1 MRILQELGFQPPL
14 MSSPSKN
21 PRKLPWEWGVAA
33 HASFRLACPAT
44 KTRYTTNKR
53 LHEGHV
59 ASGA

>member
-1 MRILQELGFQPPL
+1 MRILQELGFQPFQRPCL
-14 MSSPSKN
+14 PKD
-21 PRKLPWEWGVAA
+21 PRKPPRARG
-33 HASFRLACPAT
+33 H